1 LAVALLA
8 PASDSGPAEPPSEFP
23 FASATPECGPA
34 DGPAVTIYL
43 LRDTMPEL
51 PPGGARVRL
60 YLWHGLDDL
69 RGRSW
74 AVGGDS
80 QDGFADY
87 RDGTGTMT
95 PLRGTVTVTRVLAD
109 STVEGEVALVSEGTF
124 SVGGG
129 FRATWIPRT
138 LLCG

>member
-1 LAVALLA
+1 LAIALLVSA
-8 PASDSGPAEPPSEFP
+8 CDAGPAEPPSEFP

-43 LRDTMPEL
+43 LTDTMPTR
-51 PPGGARVRL
+51 PPSGAHVRV
-60 YLWHGLDDL
+60 YVWHGLHDL
-69 RGRSW
+69 RGQSW
-74 AVGGDS
+74 TVGGDS

-87 RDGTGTMT
+87 QDGTGAAT

-109 STVEGEVALVSEGTF
+109 SIVEGEVALTSEGVF
-124 SVGGG
+124 SVRGG
-129 FRATWIPRT
+129 FRANWIPRA